1 MKLLTVLL
9 VIFIAP
15 PPPPFSPQTT
25 RSSDRWAAKDP
36 PADKDNAMQSQ
47 MVAIKLFHWAR
58 CKPAKP
64 VASTESHLAAAYSTK
79 CCSDAEK
86 GY

>member
-1 MKLLTVLL
+1 MWKTLDLLTVLR
-9 VIFIAP
+9 VIFIPPLP
-15 PPPPFSPQTT
+15 PPPPPHGEVTVG
-25 RSSDRWAAKDP
+25 AAKDP

-64 VASTESHLAAAYSTK
+64 VAIQSHLAAAYSTK
-79 CCSDAEK
+79 CCSDA
-86 GY
+86 G